1 MLVSHVPR
9 HARGMVNG
17 RDSRGLGNEADGGI
31 GSPEALVGASRDDLK
46 EEPLIKRMGVNLEEF
61 TLAFAAVHNLVVAK
75 RRHIYRIAIVFGFDI
90 VVIIVWNFEESA
102 PRARMSATVAKI
114 SVHEKAMCRTPEPK
128 NSLLKR
134 AESVRVADE
143 PFRITRRLWC

>member
-31 GSPEALVGASRDDLK
+31 GSPEALVVASRDDLK

-61 TLAFAAVHNLVVAK
+61 TLAFAVVHNLVVAK

-90 VVIIVWNFEESA
+90 VVIIAWNFEESA
-102 PRARMSATVAKI
+102 PRTRMSATVAKI
-114 SVHEKAMCRTPEPK
+114 SVHDKGNVPNARAKEFVVKASR
-128 NSLLKR
+128 KR
-134 AESVRVADE
+134 SRG
-143 PFRITRRLWC
+143 R